1 VQPEENTNIYK
12 IIQNCRIIKNL
23 VSIVILIADF
33 YFKNNRA
40 MPIETITQSPHP
52 YCLLPNYI
60 EEKASEYILSVG
72 SLDTEKA
79 KVILIDDQIIIGEAV
94 CRILS
99 NASDI
104 SFHYI
109 SDPTQAIQQAIALAP
124 TVILLDMV
132 MPDMDGIMLLRWF
145 RSHPATRDI
154 PIIMLSSKEEP
165 KLKADAFAEGA
176 NDYLIKLPDPIELIA
191 RIRYHSKAY
200 NNLKALTNATVT
212 AQLQTQKLEHTVRQ
226 LQATQVQL
234 VQTEKMSGLGRMVAG
249 LAHELNNPINF
260 INGNFKHIN
269 SYIESLVELI
279 NLYQQ
284 ECPELTGNLQEKI
297 TDINLEFIL
306 DDIPKVLSS
315 MKLGTERI
323 SEIVSSLRNFSR
335 LDQAGKKTVNIHDG
349 IESTILLLKHRI
361 RQDIQMIRE
370 YGDLPLIECYPA
382 ELNQVFMN
390 ILSNAI
396 DAVLE
401 EQDKCKEKQILIK
414 TEIINLQ
421 NVRITVIDSGV
432 GIKQEIQ
439 NKIFDPFFTTKPVN
453 KGTGLGLSISYQ
465 IIQEH
470 QGNIKVK
477 SELGQGTELMVE
489 IPVKLNKT

>member
-1 VQPEENTNIYK
+1 MQI
-12 IIQNCRIIKNL
+12 
-23 VSIVILIADF
+23 D
-33 YFKNNRA
+33 
-40 MPIETITQSPHP
+40 TITQSPNSHK
-52 YCLLPNYI
+52 LLPNYI
-60 EEKASEYILSVG
+60 DEKAPESISPVENV
-72 SLDTEKA
+72 DNDKA
-79 KVILIDDQIIIGEAV
+79 TVILIDDQLIIGEAV

-99 NASDI
+99 SYPDI

-109 SDPTQAIQQAIALAP
+109 SNPSQAIPQAIALSP

-132 MPDMDGIMLLRWF
+132 MPDIDGIMLLRWF
-145 RSHPATRDI
+145 RSHPTTRDI
-154 PIIMLSSKEEP
+154 PIVMLSSKEEA
-165 KLKADAFAEGA
+165 KLKADAFAAGA

-191 RIRYHSKAY
+191 RIRYHSQAY
-200 NNLKALTNATVT
+200 NNLKALTNATIT
-212 AQLQTQKLEHTVRQ
+212 AQLQTQKLEHTIKQ
-226 LQATQVQL
+226 LQSTQVQL
-234 VQTEKMSGLGRMVAG
+234 VQTEKMSGLGRIVAG

-260 INGNFKHIN
+260 INGNFKHLN

-284 ECPELTGNLQEKI
+284 EYPESTDTLQAKI
-297 TDINLEFIL
+297 ADINLEFIL

-323 SEIVSSLRNFSR
+323 SETVISLRNFSR

-361 RQDIQMIRE
+361 RQEIQIIRE

-382 ELNQVFMN
+382 EINQVFMN
-390 ILSNAI
+390 ILNNAI

-401 EQDKCKEKQILIK
+401 DQDKSKEKQILIK
-414 TEIINLQ
+414 TEITASQ
-421 NVRITVIDSGV
+421 KVKITVIDSGV
-432 GIKQEIQ
+432 GIKPEIQ

-465 IIQEH
+465 IIKEH
-470 QGNIKVK
+470 QGDIKVK
-477 SELGQGTELMVE
+477 SELGQGTELTIE
-489 IPVKLNKT
+489 IPVKLNKS

>member
-1 VQPEENTNIYK
+1 MQ
-12 IIQNCRIIKNL
+12 
-23 VSIVILIADF
+23 
-33 YFKNNRA
+33 
-40 MPIETITQSPHP
+40 IETITQSPNA
-52 YCLLPNYI
+52 YCLLPTYI
-60 EEKASEYILSVG
+60 EVKAPESISY
-72 SLDTEKA
+72 TENIYTDKA
-79 KVILIDDQIIIGEAV
+79 TVILIDDQLIIGEAV
-94 CRILS
+94 CRIIS
-99 NASDI
+99 SHSDI

-109 SDPTQAIQQAIALAP
+109 SDPTQAIQKAIALSP
-124 TVILLDMV
+124 TVILLDMI

-154 PIIMLSSKEEP
+154 PIVMLSSKEEA

-200 NNLKALTNATVT
+200 NNLKALTNTT
-212 AQLQTQKLEHTVRQ
+212 INAQLQTQKLEHTVKQ
-226 LQATQVQL
+226 LQTAQVQL
-234 VQTEKMSGLGRMVAG
+234 IQTEKMSGLGRMVAG
-249 LAHELNNPINF
+249 LAHEINNPINF
-260 INGNFKHIN
+260 INGNFKHIDN
-269 SYIESLVELI
+269 YIESLVELI

-284 ECPELTGNLQEKI
+284 ECPELTVALQEKI

-306 DDIPKVLSS
+306 EDIPKVLAS

-323 SEIVSSLRNFSR
+323 SEIVLSLRNFSR
-335 LDQAGKKTVNIHDG
+335 LDQAGKKTVNIHEG
-349 IESTILLLKHRI
+349 IESTLLFLKHRI
-361 RQDIQMIRE
+361 RQEIQITRE

-401 EQDKCKEKQILIK
+401 QHDKSQEKQILIK
-414 TEIINLQ
+414 TEITESH
-421 NVRITVIDSGV
+421 RAKITVIDSGI
-432 GIKQEIQ
+432 GIKTETQ

-465 IIQEH
+465 IIKDH
-470 QGNIKVK
+470 QGEITVK
-477 SELGQGTELMVE
+477 SELGHGAEFVIE
-489 IPVKLNKT
+489 IPVKLDK

>member
-1 VQPEENTNIYK
+1 MQ
-12 IIQNCRIIKNL
+12 
-23 VSIVILIADF
+23 
-33 YFKNNRA
+33 
-40 MPIETITQSPHP
+40 IETITQSPHP

-60 EEKASEYILSVG
+60 TDKVPDSILSVG
-72 SLDTEKA
+72 NVDTDKA
-79 KVILIDDQIIIGEAV
+79 TVMLIDDQLIIGEAV
-94 CRILS
+94 CRIIS
-99 NASDI
+99 GASDI

-109 SDPTQAIQQAIALAP
+109 SDPTQAIQQAIAISP

-154 PIIMLSSKEEP
+154 PIVMLSGKEEA

-200 NNLKALTNATVT
+200 NNIKALTNATIN

-269 SYIESLVELI
+269 SYIEALVELI

-284 ECPELTGNLQEKI
+284 EYPELTDTLQTKI
-297 TDINLEFIL
+297 ADINLEFIL

-349 IESTILLLKHRI
+349 IESTLLLLKHRI
-361 RQDIQMIRE
+361 RQDVQIIRE
-370 YGDLPLIECYPA
+370 YGELPLIECYPA

-390 ILSNAI
+390 ILNNAI

-401 EQDKCKEKQILIK
+401 EQDKFKEKQILIK

-421 NVRITVIDSGV
+421 IVKITVIDSGV
-432 GIKQEIQ
+432 GIKAEIQ

-453 KGTGLGLSISYQ
+453 RGTGLGLSISYQ

-470 QGNIKVK
+470 QGDIKVK
-477 SELGQGTELMVE
+477 SKLGQGTELTIE
-489 IPVKLNKT
+489 IPIHLTKP